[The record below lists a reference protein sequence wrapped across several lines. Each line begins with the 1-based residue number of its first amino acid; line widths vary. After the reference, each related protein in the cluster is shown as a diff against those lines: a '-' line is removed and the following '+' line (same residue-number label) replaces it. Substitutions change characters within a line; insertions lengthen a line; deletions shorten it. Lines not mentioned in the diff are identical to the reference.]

1 MWVKKNCLG
10 LQKFLPVTQSVTAGF
25 YKQELWGLIF
35 LALEPWAGGHGEGLG
50 LLNAKISLQNFYP
63 YGFGPAHPASAP
75 LLPVWMYVVSL
86 ILRLSGFH
94 STRFLMV

>member
-35 LALEPWAGGHGEGLG
+35 LALEPWAGDPSVGLG
-50 LLNAKISLQNFYP
+50 LFAPEMYLPNFFYR
-63 YGFGPAHPASAP
+63 
-75 LLPVWMYVVSL
+75 VWVWD
-86 ILRLSGFH
+86 
-94 STRFLMV
+94 